1 MKPKIGARTEF
12 EGVPMFDIPDLH
24 LRCRPL
30 DMAFLGVRS
39 ISLLLEER
47 APFEEEQIDA
57 YWGLLC
63 ELEYHVKK
71 NQPFLR
77 NVDNRDLAVFFT
89 RADFSS
95 ERGLGINDLLLGRRA
110 TLDG

>member
-1 MKPKIGARTEF
+1 
-12 EGVPMFDIPDLH
+12 MFDIPD

-30 DMAFLGVRS
+30 DMAFVGVRK
-39 ISLLLEER
+39 IIILLEER
-47 APFEEEQIDA
+47 APFEEQQIDA
-57 YWGLLC
+57 YWALWC

-77 NVDNRDLAVFFT
+77 DVDKLDLQVFFK
-89 RADFSS
+89 RAELSS

-110 TLDG
+110 KLDG